1 MGMKARLITIFM
13 VPLGIAASGGSKL
26 PRSRA
31 TAAVLAFLAAVLF
44 AARLSLAVEL
54 TEPAGAAH
62 GYPGL
67 CDQGGKKL
75 ADGEFRQWVQDD
87 GLHIIISYEF
97 SDGRVFEEKALFH
110 QRPELTQEK
119 WSWKESKNGKVSRQF
134 TADFRAKTATAL
146 THEDNEAKQWS
157 ENIDVEP
164 GRTFAGFGFTL
175 ALQNLRKRLIE
186 GEKVELKA
194 VGFTPKPRLAT
205 VQLSYGGLDRLR
217 MSGRSLKGDH
227 FVIHPEIPPIAKLFI
242 HVPDTQIW
250 LTNPSPA
257 GFLRWEGPIVV
268 PSDPLIRVD
277 LLSGAKS
284 GPAQPVATS
293 SRE

>member
-1 MGMKARLITIFM
+1 MKARLITIFM

-97 SDGRVFEEKALFH
+97 SDGHVFEEKALFH
-110 QRPELTQEK
+110 QRPELTQEE
-119 WSWKESKNGKVSRQF
+119 WSWKESKNRKVWRQF

-146 THEDNEAKQWS
+146 THEGNEAKQWS

-257 GFLRWEGPIVV
+257 SFLRWEGPIVV